1 MAHGPMKKDCGCC
14 VGKGG
19 DNSSNNNCGQNGVE
33 NGCHRDTLVHYLLVG
48 RRFERYIF
56 SVTSDSGAV
65 KILSTRDQILDEALS
80 CFAEK
85 GYEGTSLNDIA
96 AGVGIRRPSLLHHF
110 PNKEALYGDVFERL
124 LSEWL
129 ERLERAITSQAVGWD
144 KAELV
149 LRACLDLFADTP
161 DYVRIMRREA
171 LDGGVHLGIDLSA
184 VLRPFFDRAA
194 QYLQQEMDMGVFVHH
209 DPRHLLITG
218 YGAVLT
224 YFSDAPFV
232 NGLLDDEPL
241 TTENIRAHSD
251 HVISFFKAA
260 LVR

>member
-1 MAHGPMKKDCGCC
+1 MTH
-14 VGKGG
+14 
-19 DNSSNNNCGQNGVE
+19 DNE
-33 NGCHRDTLVHYLLVG
+33 
-48 RRFERYIF
+48 RFR
-56 SVTSDSGAV
+56 T
-65 KILSTRDQILDEALS
+65 LSTRDQILDEALT
-80 CFAEK
+80 CFAQK

-110 PNKEALYGDVFERL
+110 PNKESLYGDVFERL

-129 ERLERAITSQAVGWD
+129 ERLDAAVNTPAVGWN

-184 VLRPFFDRAA
+184 VLRPFFDRAVE
-194 QYLQQEMDMGVFVHH
+194 YLQTEMDNGVFVRH

-232 NGLLDDEPL
+232 IGLLDDEPL
-241 TTENIRAHSD
+241 TQENIRLHTE
-251 HVISFFKAA
+251 HVISFFRAA
-260 LVR
+260 LVATSE

>member
-1 MAHGPMKKDCGCC
+1 
-14 VGKGG
+14 VTF
-19 DNSSNNNCGQNGVE
+19 DNA
-33 NGCHRDTLVHYLLVG
+33 TAK
-48 RRFERYIF
+48 
-56 SVTSDSGAV
+56 SV
-65 KILSTRDQILDEALS
+65 STRDQILDEALS
-80 CFAEK
+80 CFAQK

-110 PNKEALYGDVFERL
+110 PNKESLYGDVFERL

-129 ERLERAITSQAVGWD
+129 ERLDAAVNTAASGWE

-171 LDGGVHLGIDLSA
+171 LDGGVHLGIDLSG

-194 QYLQQEMDMGVFVHH
+194 AYLQAEMDSGVFVKH
-209 DPRHLLITG
+209 DPKHLLITG

-241 TTENIRAHSD
+241 TRENIQAHTE
-251 HVISFFKAA
+251 HVISFFRSA

>member
-1 MAHGPMKKDCGCC
+1 MTNDDEGSK
-14 VGKGG
+14 
-19 DNSSNNNCGQNGVE
+19 
-33 NGCHRDTLVHYLLVG
+33 
-48 RRFERYIF
+48 
-56 SVTSDSGAV
+56 AV
-65 KILSTRDQILDEALS
+65 STRDQILDEALT
-80 CFAEK
+80 CFAQK

-129 ERLERAITSQAVGWD
+129 ERLDAAVNTPASGWN

-184 VLRPFFDRAA
+184 VLKPFFDRAVE
-194 QYLQQEMDMGVFVHH
+194 YLQAEMDNGVFVHH
-209 DPRHLLITG
+209 DPRQLLITG

-232 NGLLDDEPL
+232 VGLLDDEPL
-241 TTENIRAHSD
+241 TRENIQIHTE
-251 HVISFFKAA
+251 HVISFFRAA
-260 LVR
+260 LVKIPN